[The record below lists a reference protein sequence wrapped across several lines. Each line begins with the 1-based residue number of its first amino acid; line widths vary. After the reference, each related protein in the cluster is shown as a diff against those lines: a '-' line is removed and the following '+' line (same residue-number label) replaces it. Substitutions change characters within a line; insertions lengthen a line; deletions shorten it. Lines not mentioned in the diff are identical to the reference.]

1 MCWKILLTFYNKRF
15 CTAKNFQGCMQVF
28 VLRGG
33 GVGGIGHLDPCL
45 RPWTPRY
52 MSFYLFNHRVDP

>member
-1 MCWKILLTFYNKRF
+1 
-15 CTAKNFQGCMQVF
+15 MQVF